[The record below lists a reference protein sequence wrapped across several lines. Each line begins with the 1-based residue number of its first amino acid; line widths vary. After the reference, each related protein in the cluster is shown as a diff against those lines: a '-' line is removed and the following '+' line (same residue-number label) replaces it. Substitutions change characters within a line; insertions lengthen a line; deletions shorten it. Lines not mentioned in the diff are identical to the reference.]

1 MLLVAGAFILAAASV
16 ETRCSRSK
24 LESFIGQFKSARDAI
39 HAHPS
44 QSYDRLTDLDQRLE
58 ACIQAEPDKELHFKL
73 VLVST
78 GIHAYIGAADA
89 TAGNLSRGHATAD
102 AAMERAKA
110 FVRENRSRPD
120 DLKLANELVVQLDR
134 PLRII
139 QSLQNRPATPHPL
152 HTHP

>member
-1 MLLVAGAFILAAASV
+1 MLLVAGAFILAAASAD
-16 ETRCSRSK
+16 TRCSRSK
-24 LESFIGQFKSARDAI
+24 LESFIGQFKSARDAMN
-39 HAHPS
+39 AHPS

-58 ACIQAEPDKELHFKL
+58 ACIQAEPDRELRFKL

-89 TAGNLSRGHATAD
+89 TAGNLSRGRATAD

-110 FVRENRSRPD
+110 FVRDNRSRPD
-120 DLKLANELVVQLDR
+120 DLKLANELVVQLDH

-139 QSLQNRPATPHPL
+139 QELESRHHP
-152 HTHP
+152 PR